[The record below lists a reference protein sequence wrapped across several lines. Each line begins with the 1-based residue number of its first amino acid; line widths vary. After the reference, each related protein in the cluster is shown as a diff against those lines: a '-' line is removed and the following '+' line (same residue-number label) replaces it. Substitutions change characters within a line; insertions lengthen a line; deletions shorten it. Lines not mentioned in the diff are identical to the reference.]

1 MEEQI
6 KVLENDIMELTK
18 MIEEERKSRKMIK
31 ISGFNSVTEE
41 HGEDGTIN
49 KLYANRDIYQKDT
62 DKNKDY
68 NDYKKLVDT
77 IVTNF
82 KTYLRFREVKY
93 NNSTCVRYKE
103 WLEKEIIEVHRIMEK
118 AQKDNYD
125 QYRCLNYVYTKLLN
139 ELNSYNL
146 RKPIKLN
153 DDITIEVEGRTL
165 GEVMED
171 IALAWNKLNKDDRD
185 ETSRIILNGIAR
197 QVGDSMNNMG
207 ESLKSVLKRYKEK
220 A

>member
-6 KVLENDIMELTK
+6 KVLENDIMELTQ

-41 HGEDGTIN
+41 HNEDGTIN

-93 NNSTCVRYKE
+93 NNSTCIKYKE
-103 WLEKEIIEVHRIMEK
+103 WLEKEIVEVHRIMEK

-146 RKPIKLN
+146 RKPIKIN
-153 DDITIEVEGRTL
+153 DDITIEVEGRTF

-171 IALAWNKLNKDDRD
+171 IASAWDKLNNDDRD
-185 ETSRIILNGIAR
+185 ETSRIILNGITR
-197 QVGDSMNNMG
+197 QTGDSMDNMG
-207 ESLKSVLKRYKEK
+207 KSLKSVLKRYEEK